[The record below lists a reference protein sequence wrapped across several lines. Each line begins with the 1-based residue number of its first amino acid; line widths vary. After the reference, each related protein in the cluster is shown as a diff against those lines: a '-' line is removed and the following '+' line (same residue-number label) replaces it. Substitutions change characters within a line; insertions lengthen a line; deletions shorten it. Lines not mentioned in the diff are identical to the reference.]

1 MIYKIENYA
10 PPPPRRRYTREIVDF
25 YSINGDTQKREK
37 LCYRNQGHQQ
47 IIAPHT
53 LDAPHSFMHILGAM
67 AKKKKW
73 K

>member
-1 MIYKIENYA
+1 MRPPAPRMIYKRNCS
-10 PPPPRRRYTREIVDF
+10 F

-67 AKKKKW
+67 AKKKNENSAI
-73 K
+73 